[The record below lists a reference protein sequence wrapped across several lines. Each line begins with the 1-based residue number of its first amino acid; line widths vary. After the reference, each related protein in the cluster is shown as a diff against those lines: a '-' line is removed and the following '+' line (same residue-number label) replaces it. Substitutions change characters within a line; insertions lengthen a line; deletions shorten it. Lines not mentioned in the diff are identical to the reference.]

1 MLASVGATT
10 LVGVE
15 GHRIS
20 VEVHGSNGLPSF
32 TIVGL
37 PDAGC
42 REARDR
48 VRAAVLSSGLTWP
61 NRRVTV
67 NLAPSSVRKG
77 GSGLDVAIAIGVLV
91 ASEQVPAASIEGRSF
106 VGELGLDG
114 RLRTVTGIV
123 PLVHALAGDEV
134 IVPAS
139 AFREAEVI
147 HDRLVRP
154 VSDLRQLCD
163 ALCATEPWPDP
174 PEPGP
179 DQACVP
185 GPDLAQVMGQALA
198 RRAIEVAAAGGHHLL
213 MLGPPGAGKTMLARR
228 LVGIMPDLDR
238 AAAIE
243 ATLVHSAAGE
253 RLPRGGLVVR
263 PPLRSPHH
271 GASMVSLIGGGTGSV
286 RAGEISLAHRGV
298 LFLDELGEFAP
309 TVLDAL
315 RQPLEEGVIRV
326 SRASGSTVFPARFL
340 LVAAMNPCPC
350 GEAGRPGACRCSDLA
365 RLRYAR
371 RMSGP
376 LLDRFDLRLMVT
388 RPPVD
393 DLLARHHV
401 AESTAEV
408 AERVLTARARAKERG
423 VEANAQLTRDD
434 LELVCSVTSDG
445 ERLLRHH
452 LEAGVLSARGLHRV
466 QTVALTLCDLAGA
479 DPVLDGDRIAGAL
492 SMRVEPARL
501 LQAVGV

>member
-1 MLASVGATT
+1 MLASVGAAT

-147 HDRLVRP
+147 HDGLVRP

-263 PPLRSPHH
+263 CGRR
-271 GASMVSLIGGGTGSV
+271 TT
-286 RAGEISLAHRGV
+286 
-298 LFLDELGEFAP
+298 AP
-309 TVLDAL
+309 
-315 RQPLEEGVIRV
+315 RWFR
-326 SRASGSTVFPARFL
+326 
-340 LVAAMNPCPC
+340 
-350 GEAGRPGACRCSDLA
+350 
-365 RLRYAR
+365 
-371 RMSGP
+371 
-376 LLDRFDLRLMVT
+376 
-388 RPPVD
+388 
-393 DLLARHHV
+393 
-401 AESTAEV
+401 
-408 AERVLTARARAKERG
+408 
-423 VEANAQLTRDD
+423 
-434 LELVCSVTSDG
+434 
-445 ERLLRHH
+445 
-452 LEAGVLSARGLHRV
+452 
-466 QTVALTLCDLAGA
+466 
-479 DPVLDGDRIAGAL
+479 
-492 SMRVEPARL
+492 
-501 LQAVGV
+501 

>member
-1 MLASVGATT
+1 
-10 LVGVE
+10 
-15 GHRIS
+15 
-20 VEVHGSNGLPSF
+20 
-32 TIVGL
+32 
-37 PDAGC
+37 
-42 REARDR
+42 
-48 VRAAVLSSGLTWP
+48 
-61 NRRVTV
+61 
-67 NLAPSSVRKG
+67 
-77 GSGLDVAIAIGVLV
+77 
-91 ASEQVPAASIEGRSF
+91 
-106 VGELGLDG
+106 
-114 RLRTVTGIV
+114 
-123 PLVHALAGDEV
+123 
-134 IVPAS
+134 
-139 AFREAEVI
+139 
-147 HDRLVRP
+147 
-154 VSDLRQLCD
+154 
-163 ALCATEPWPDP
+163 
-174 PEPGP
+174 
-179 DQACVP
+179 
-185 GPDLAQVMGQALA
+185 
-198 RRAIEVAAAGGHHLL
+198 
-213 MLGPPGAGKTMLARR
+213 
-228 LVGIMPDLDR
+228 
-238 AAAIE
+238 
-243 ATLVHSAAGE
+243 
-253 RLPRGGLVVR
+253 
-263 PPLRSPHH
+263 
-271 GASMVSLIGGGTGSV
+271 MVSLIGGGTGSV